1 MVRRVLSAMVLAPVL
16 LLAIFMY
23 IVGER
28 KVENGGVRAEVKRS
42 TPLSD

>member
-1 MVRRVLSAMVLAPVL
+1 MLMRVLSAMVLAPVL

-28 KVENGGVRAEVKRS
+28 KVENGRIPAEIRRS
-42 TPLSD
+42 EPLPD